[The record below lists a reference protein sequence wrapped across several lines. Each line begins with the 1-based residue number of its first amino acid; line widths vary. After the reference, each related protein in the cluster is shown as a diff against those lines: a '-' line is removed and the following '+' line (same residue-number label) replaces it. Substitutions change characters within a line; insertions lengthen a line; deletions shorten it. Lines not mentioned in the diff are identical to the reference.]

1 MNDEQM
7 KQFADEFTPIIESA
21 ISTTKRSILKKVLK
35 ESSTYEEAF
44 NKLHIMSSYYVTL
57 DNQYPYFVGS
67 LMSKIFDQLQD
78 NLKHKALS
86 NKINQEQD

>member
-44 NKLHIMSSYYVTL
+44 NKLHIMSSYYVTI

-67 LMSKIFDQLQD
+67 LMSNIFDQLQD